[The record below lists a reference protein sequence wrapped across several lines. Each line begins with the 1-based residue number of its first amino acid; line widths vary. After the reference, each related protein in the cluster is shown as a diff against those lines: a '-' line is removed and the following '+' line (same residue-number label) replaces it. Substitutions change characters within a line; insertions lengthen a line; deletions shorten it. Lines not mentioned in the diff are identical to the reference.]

1 MSQPFRRSISVMAL
15 GCLLVL
21 LFLLAACGSDT
32 TSSSATSDTH
42 SGKQSVMTVTVKES
56 KGADGKDVYTFDPTS
71 ITVKKGDTITIQN
84 QSDELQDMDQGDAQK
99 AGVDVKIPV
108 NESATATFNTV
119 GTFSLQ
125 SEKGATLTVTVN

>member
-71 ITVKKGDTITIQN
+71 ITVKKGIQ
-84 QSDELQDMDQGDAQK
+84 SPSKIK
-99 AGVDVKIPV
+99 ATNCKTWTRETPKKPV
-108 NESATATFNTV
+108 LMSRFP
-119 GTFSLQ
+119 
-125 SEKGATLTVTVN
+125 